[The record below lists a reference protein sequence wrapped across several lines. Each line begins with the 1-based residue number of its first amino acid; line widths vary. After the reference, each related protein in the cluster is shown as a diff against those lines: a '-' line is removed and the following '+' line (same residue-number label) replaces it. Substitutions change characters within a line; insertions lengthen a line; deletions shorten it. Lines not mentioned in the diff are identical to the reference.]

1 MKRRMSR
8 YEEEG
13 SLDAIKESIPEGERE
28 VFDQASEEVENIF
41 KENLP
46 ERERDRRI
54 LAVVEKVK
62 SRVSPETYR
71 AFVKSVERRFHI
83 SISVIARSQ
92 QEKRET
98 PVAPTTTT
106 PSRVSVKSPLIPQGQ
121 RGTGKG
127 TRPEGE
133 RVGAKGKHKGVNEK
147 TKHKDEDDKE
157 SVKKVSES
165 AHKKRKIATREEKKQ
180 MRREEDEKDSSQQNE
195 TNPH

>member
-1 MKRRMSR
+1 MVAMLETSICGLKMKNPLVLASGIRGNSADLLIR
-8 YEEEG
+8 
-13 SLDAIKESIPEGERE
+13 A
-28 VFDQASEEVENIF
+28 ASEGAGAVTSKSCSLLPREGHSNPTMVE
-41 KENLP
+41 
-46 ERERDRRI
+46 
-54 LAVVEKVK
+54 
-62 SRVSPETYR
+62 
-71 AFVKSVERRFHI
+71 

-180 MRREEDEKDSSQQNE
+180 MRREQDEKDSSQQNE